1 MKDKLICK
9 LKNREFILLSVLM
22 MLVFAGIYLLYKAEV
37 ISHIPDYATHMGH
50 EGEEQFIYYLN
61 DQDVIEQEF
70 ASPRD
75 FDMISLHFSDHDQRI
90 KGKTLISVTEKST
103 GELVYYEEREN
114 SSIQYSD
121 LVELDFENGGKAD
134 EPYILKLQFADMGD
148 RGLGIFGFPALIDNS
163 SATINGVPCEYI
175 VAVGSHTYTNAFKV
189 LVLLTVVLSAAILV
203 ISVVLVSQTNLKEEF
218 LFLGI
223 AAPVGIVFLMF
234 LSVNTVHD
242 GATHLAKVY
251 HYSNVLLGHGDGDS
265 YGAVF
270 IRGDEAEAFEE
281 IYQDN
286 HRENNTSQIFW
297 DTLVRFKDKDHFEEW
312 IQSHEYRETSASSFL
327 EYFPGV
333 VGMTIG
339 RVMQGSARFNI
350 LLTKIFFF
358 TFYIFMVFLSIKK
371 APCFKTT
378 IAFSALLP
386 MGLYQATGIT
396 YDTVIISASYFI
408 FSLFLKARENYLQ
421 NKDIVLLY
429 IFSFILGC
437 CKGGF
442 YLVILLLFLM
452 IPGEAAGGK
461 NKKKFLPGSIVAGG
475 AGMIVTSLKTYI
487 DMLIKV
493 FPGDVGQGMISNGN
507 VSTVIGMVP
516 KTETVAYGIGYA
528 FRNIPGFMKMLAST
542 LAQQTEYYIGSMVG
556 YRMAWSDILVSW
568 IVIIPFLILILMG
581 TSASVG
587 EQHGQKSISMTERG
601 ICLFL
606 FLIEVVGFHLL
617 MLIETPVG
625 ADIING
631 VQGRYFIAWIPVMG
645 IMLYN
650 GHRIYDRIGARR
662 LYFFYAIAEVVYI
675 YSFIKI
681 FFGIG

>member
-1 MKDKLICK
+1 MKDKLINK
-9 LKNREFILLSVLM
+9 LKNREFILLSMLM
-22 MLVFAGIYLLYKAEV
+22 FLVFVGICLLYKADV
-37 ISHIPDYATHMGH
+37 ISHIPNYATHMGH

-61 DQDVIEQEF
+61 DQDIIEQEF

-90 KGKTLISVTEKST
+90 KGKILISVTEKST
-103 GELVYYEEREN
+103 SELVYYEEREN
-114 SSIQYSD
+114 SSIHYSD

-134 EPYILKLQFADMGD
+134 EKYILKLQFADMGD
-148 RGLGIFGFPALIDNS
+148 RGLGIFGFPALIGDS
-163 SATINGVPCEYI
+163 SAIINGIPSEYA
-175 VAVGSHTYTNAFKV
+175 VAVGSHTYTNAFKI
-189 LVLLTVVLSAAILV
+189 LLLLTVSFSAFILI
-203 ISVVLVSQTNLKEEF
+203 ISVILVSQTTLKEEF

-223 AAPVGIVFLMF
+223 AVPVGMVFLMF
-234 LSVNTVHD
+234 LSLNTVHD
-242 GATHLAKVY
+242 GVTHLAKVY
-251 HYSNVLLGHGDGDS
+251 HYSNVLLGHGDEDS
-265 YGAVF
+265 YGT
-270 IRGDEAEAFEE
+270 ILLGGDEAEAFEE
-281 IYQDN
+281 MYQDN
-286 HRENNTSQIFW
+286 HRENETSQIFW
-297 DTLVRFKDKDHFEEW
+297 DTLAGFKDKDYSEER

-339 RVMQGSARFNI
+339 RVIQGSVRFNI
-350 LLTKIFFF
+350 LLAKIFFF
-358 TFYIFMVFLSIKK
+358 TFYVFIVFLSIKI
-371 APCFKTT
+371 APRFKTT

-386 MGLYQATGIT
+386 MSLYQATGIT
-396 YDTVIISASYFI
+396 YDAVIISASFLV
-408 FSLFLKARENYLQ
+408 FSLFLKGRENCLQ
-421 NKDIVLLY
+421 KKDIVLLY

-452 IPGEAAGGK
+452 IPSKAAGGR
-461 NKKKFLPGSIVAGG
+461 NKKKIFLGSIVVGG
-475 AGMIVTSLKTYI
+475 AGMIVTSLKTYV

-493 FPGDVGQGMISNGN
+493 FLEDGGQRMVNNRN
-507 VSTVIGMVP
+507 VSTVAGMVP
-516 KTETVAYGIGYA
+516 RTETVAYGIDYVFHNA
-528 FRNIPGFMKMLAST
+528 PGFMKILVST
-542 LAQQTEYYIGSMVG
+542 FAQQADYYVGSMVG

-662 LYFFYAIAEVVYI
+662 LYFFYAVAEVAYI